1 MSDAQSAAIESESES
16 DVDESTYKY
25 YHEEDVDRDEVIPDI
40 SMFVN
45 RTPNGVEVPA
55 VSTEVDS
62 LTMTIGPYEICFADC
77 ITINERQAAPTT
89 AVFAEMTVIHNPS
102 GHAFDMND
110 LLFEADIE

>member
-1 MSDAQSAAIESESES
+1 MSNTQSAAIESESES
-16 DVDESTYKY
+16 DADADESTTE
-25 YHEEDVDRDEVIPDI
+25 HEYDRDEIIPDI

-55 VSTEVDS
+55 VSTEVDTF
-62 LTMTIGPYEICFADC
+62 TMTIGPYEICFTDC
-77 ITINERQAAPTT
+77 ITINERRAAPTT